1 MGLFKRKKNEPIET
15 EICIVDEGLRNI
27 WNVFNKVPWRVVE
40 HEGEEKIELVW
51 IALNSWEEKYLQYA
65 WLYKNKAMI
74 EDRSQRLLIEP
85 GELYG
90 FTYKDVK
97 VYKCRKI
104 IVPSWNCNEFGCKTL
119 LLRPEDAL
127 KRLWRLYE
135 KYKAKKVKSV

>member
-15 EICIVDEGLRNI
+15 EICIVDEELRNI
-27 WNVFNKVPWRVVE
+27 WNVFNKVPWRVTE

-65 WLYKNKAMI
+65 WVYKNKAII
-74 EDRSQRLLIEP
+74 EDRPQRLLIEP

-104 IVPSWNCNEFGCKTL
+104 IVPSWNCNEFGCKAL
-119 LLRPEDAL
+119 LLQPEGAL

-135 KYKAKKVKSV
+135 KYIAKKIGSV

>member
-27 WNVFNKVPWRVVE
+27 WNVFNKVPWRVTE

-65 WLYKNKAMI
+65 WVYKNKAII

-104 IVPSWNCNEFGCKTL
+104 IVPSWNCNEFGCKAL
-119 LLRPEDAL
+119 LLRPEGAL

-135 KYKAKKVKSV
+135 KYIAKKIGSV